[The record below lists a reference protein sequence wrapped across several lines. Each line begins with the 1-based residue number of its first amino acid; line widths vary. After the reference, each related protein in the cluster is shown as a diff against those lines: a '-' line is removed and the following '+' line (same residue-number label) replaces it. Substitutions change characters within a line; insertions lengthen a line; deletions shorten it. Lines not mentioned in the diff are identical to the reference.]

1 MLTLMLL
8 ESPRLTLMLVVGRTF
23 LSSALNAVAVKES
36 DAVAGVLYATT
47 NHLSHC
53 AVLALIFVEIQHG
66 VAGICC

>member
-1 MLTLMLL
+1 
-8 ESPRLTLMLVVGRTF
+8 MLVVGRTF

-53 AVLALIFVEIQHG
+53 AVFALIFVEIQHG